1 MNPAHQPAGAAVRAI
16 LRDQLDAMLNNEAGV
31 VAARDPE
38 HLHRYRVALRRTRSC
53 IGQMKDALPEDRI
66 AEFKPELAWLGSITG
81 PKRDADVF
89 LEDMD
94 RYRRKL
100 DEAGLDPLL
109 ELIRGEQRREHESLV
124 DALGS
129 ERYRSLVAGW
139 RRFVEAPFDI
149 EDAPQAGRPIV
160 EIASERIVAR
170 YDRVIR
176 RGRRLDAMKET
187 GKLHRL
193 RIEGKKLRYLLEFFR
208 DLYPVETVQPL
219 IATLKNLQDHLGRF
233 NDLQVQQKAL
243 ASMTGRLDSSPDT
256 RVAVEALL
264 ERLARK
270 ERRVRKRF
278 AEEFGR
284 FDTAAT
290 ARRIEG
296 VSP

>member
-1 MNPAHQPAGAAVRAI
+1 
-16 LRDQLDAMLNNEAGV
+16 
-31 VAARDPE
+31 
-38 HLHRYRVALRRTRSC
+38 
-53 IGQMKDALPEDRI
+53 
-66 AEFKPELAWLGSITG
+66 
-81 PKRDADVF
+81 
-89 LEDMD
+89 
-94 RYRRKL
+94 
-100 DEAGLDPLL
+100 
-109 ELIRGEQRREHESLV
+109 
-124 DALGS
+124 
-129 ERYRSLVAGW
+129 
-139 RRFVEAPFDI
+139 
-149 EDAPQAGRPIV
+149 
-160 EIASERIVAR
+160 SERIVAR

-278 AEEFGR
+278 AEE
-284 FDTAAT
+284 
-290 ARRIEG
+290 
-296 VSP
+296 